1 MRSLILTLLLSN
13 RGLGFIWIV
22 KIFLLCGICAP
33 FLYCVSLRIK
43 SDFKY
48 TLLIGLVMLLQ
59 QLLCWGASFVQQYNC
74 SYCLSVILED
84 YLVGCSGYIIVSAV
98 GIRLTTSPKTKWLL
112 LLFLLL
118 FLICQISQGSAFA
131 PNAGKY
137 PPTLYYISYGLLVS
151 CALWLIIPN
160 KSNKFIVWV
169 SKNSWNIYLFHIPF
183 YTMTFFMRNWRIRF
197 LIVVSSALIT
207 TLLWNKFLGKF
218 NEFIK
223 HKNCHCP

>member
-1 MRSLILTLLLSN
+1 
-13 RGLGFIWIV
+13 
-22 KIFLLCGICAP
+22 
-33 FLYCVSLRIK
+33 
-43 SDFKY
+43 
-48 TLLIGLVMLLQ
+48 MLLQ